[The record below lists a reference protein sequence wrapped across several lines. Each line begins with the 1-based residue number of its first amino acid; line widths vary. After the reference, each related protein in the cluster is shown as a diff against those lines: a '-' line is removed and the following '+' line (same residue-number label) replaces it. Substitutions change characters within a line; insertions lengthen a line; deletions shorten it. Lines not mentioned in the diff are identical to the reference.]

1 MNAKKIAGI
10 VANNFVNNIWVIA
23 RAFIQGWMIVFVMT
37 FALLLGAELNRQQ
50 AGIPDLM
57 GKGLPAIIGI
67 ALAFWLVTNIG
78 QFIWELTDSLLP
90 NKKPKAPV
98 QPLAVSNK
106 LDK

>member
-1 MNAKKIAGI
+1 
-10 VANNFVNNIWVIA
+10 VV
-23 RAFIQGWMIVFVMT
+23 VMT

-57 GKGLPAIIGI
+57 GKGLPAVISV
-67 ALAFWLVTNIG
+67 ALAFWLVITFG
-78 QFIWELTDSLLP
+78 QFIWELTDSLLT